1 MATVTYI
8 AADGRE
14 SDIEVRNGDSV
25 MLGALQANL
34 RGIDAEC
41 GGCLSC
47 ATCHVYVE
55 DDWIGRVPAPDA
67 MEMEMLDSVAAEQRP
82 GSRLSCQLVVAPAL
96 DGLRVRIPGKQT

>member
-67 MEMEMLDSVAAEQRP
+67 MEMEMLDNVAAEQRP

>member
-67 MEMEMLDSVAAEQRP
+67 MEMEMLDSVAAGQRP

-96 DGLRVRIPGKQT
+96 DGLRVRIPDRQT